1 MRLGMHGSS
10 VCHRK
15 RSRILCSCGT
25 RSTHVPLRDVCFRDV
40 IESSLGSVC
49 RRWPTAGVFT
59 MMSSKRSSDP
69 RPALARMAAVRGA
82 PVAKLPPLRQDS
94 GPQSTP
100 PHPGRPGEWNSSS
113 AVYRAASTASRTA
126 VPALGRGWT
135 SRRVRLTEPVER
147 SFIATPAR
155 RSSRSTRPQ
164 AAVRRIIRIAERYAA
179 DDWLQASAH
188 LDNHPFGW
196 PRMTGAIGTTA
207 QSS

>member
-82 PVAKLPPLRQDS
+82 PVVKLPPLRQDS

-135 SRRVRLTEPVER
+135 SRRVRLTEPV
-147 SFIATPAR
+147 T
-155 RSSRSTRPQ
+155 RSSIEPPHPDLRARLGHRPRFEESFELRSDM
-164 AAVRRIIRIAERYAA
+164 RRTIGCKRLPTSTITA
-179 DDWLQASAH
+179 
-188 LDNHPFGW
+188 FGCHE
-196 PRMTGAIGTTA
+196 
-207 QSS
+207 